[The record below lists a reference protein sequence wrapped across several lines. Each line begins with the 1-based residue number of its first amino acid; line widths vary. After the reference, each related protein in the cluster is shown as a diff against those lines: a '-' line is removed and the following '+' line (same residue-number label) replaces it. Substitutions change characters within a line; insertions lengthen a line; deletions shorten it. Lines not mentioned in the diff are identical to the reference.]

1 MGKTTYQNTVTVPNS
16 GTDTVKDNTNIGG
29 DIVTNFKALADIVH
43 RGPGSDQEAGVII
56 GGYGCAE
63 SPPDAVSTNSD
74 RQSANAGGYS
84 FIKSMTIPAGA
95 TGSMAPLLCRIP
107 SGGMG
112 ILTVHVID
120 PSYGASEQ
128 WTVTMNGYEGTQYP
142 ENPSALSLY
151 YNIQFTM
158 SSGEVHVE
166 NSTTGVVQV
175 GIFGTIL
182 GEAATGSDDYS
193 W

>member
-1 MGKTTYQNTVTVPNS
+1 MTKSTYQNTITIPGA
-16 GTDTVKDNTNIGG
+16 GTDTVKDDVNIGG

-63 SPPDAVSTNSD
+63 SPPDAVATNSD
-74 RQSANAGGYS
+74 RSGTYAGGYS
-84 FIKSMTIPAGA
+84 FIKSMTIPANA
-95 TGSMAPLLCRIP
+95 TGSMAPLLCKIP

-128 WTVTMNGYEGTQYP
+128 WTVTLNGYEGTQYP
-142 ENPSALSLY
+142 ENASALSLY
-151 YNIQFTM
+151 YNVQFTM
-158 SSGEVHVE
+158 SSGEVRVE
-166 NSTTGVVQV
+166 NTTSGVVQV